1 MPSLPKKRGEQ
12 TPNPGPPIEVM
23 LDPDEWDFRDIAE
36 KWELPYAVI
45 YEYARSSVYRETLTE
60 WFQQPGG
67 ARRPRLLITEYP
79 DVLRACGFRGKLP
92 DRFTV
97 GEIIERI
104 YDQAENEVVMRRA
117 LNLLNSDIPPVFD
130 QQKLLCL
137 ALRFPQFPKPWARVK
152 RIHGVEYLKKRCSK
166 WPSDFPP
173 FIEPGDDTDPTQHPF
188 YILYASS
195 RPANIQQHVIE
206 IDWSAEAPAIKK
218 LFNKWL
224 SRHHPYGPGKRA
236 AAEPLSWLGA
246 YRIKALG
253 KLSDPQACSALRDYF
268 KRSET
273 HAFGPRIL
281 YQNVNKWA
289 ASAGKAESILRGCFA
304 EELARRSKQLWLV

>member
-1 MPSLPKKRGEQ
+1 MPSLPTKREKQ
-12 TPNPGPPIEVM
+12 TPKQGTPIETL
-23 LDPDEWDFRDIAE
+23 LDPDEWDFRDVDE

-45 YEYARSSVYRETLTE
+45 YEYARSSKYLGALTE
-60 WFQQPGG
+60 WFQQPCA
-67 ARRPRLLITEYP
+67 ARMPQLVIAEHA

-92 DRFTV
+92 GKLTV
-97 GEIIERI
+97 GELIERI
-104 YDQAENEVVMRRA
+104 YDHAENEAIMRRA
-117 LNLLNSDIPPVFD
+117 LYLLNSDTPPVFH

-137 ALRFPQFPKPWARVK
+137 ALRFPQFPKPWVHVR
-152 RIHGVEYLKKRCSK
+152 RIHRAEYLKKRCSR

-173 FIEPGDDTDPTQHPF
+173 FIEPGDETDPTQHP
-188 YILYASS
+188 LYVAHANA
-195 RPANIQQHVIE
+195 RPANIQEHIIE

-253 KLSDPQACSALRDYF
+253 KLSDPQACSALKDYF

-281 YQNVNKWA
+281 YQNVNKWTV
-289 ASAGKAESILRGCFA
+289 SAGKAESILRGCFA
-304 EELARRSKQLWLV
+304 EDLARRSKQLWLV